1 MNLQPRMIYTE
12 GKAKVVA
19 AAWGKEF
26 IQIPCR
32 ASYLAPGIIHPFLH
46 NILVQF
52 ILFFISSWCKEL
64 TTFYPPNTSDDL
76 CLLFCTVQFS
86 SMNPPLPSIVAI
98 GTPRLWPHTT
108 SLSGT
113 WSSCWTTSK
122 RHSHKITTK
131 FPLSNKLFKE
141 QQSVTKFG
149 V

>member
-52 ILFFISSWCKEL
+52 ILFFIPSWCKEL

-76 CLLFCTVQFS
+76 CLLFCILYNFLLWILLYLPLWLWEPRGCGPT
-86 SMNPPLPSIVAI
+86 PPAYLGHGALFGLLSRDIL
-98 GTPRLWPHTT
+98 TRLQPNSRWVT
-108 SLSGT
+108 SCIKNNS
-113 WSSCWTTSK
+113 
-122 RHSHKITTK
+122 R
-131 FPLSNKLFKE
+131 
-141 QQSVTKFG
+141 
-149 V
+149 